1 MNMNNLKKEK
11 MEGQVL
17 VETYPKAASI
27 IKDSIINNIKK
38 SMRINDDQLGRD
50 FIKDII
56 DNQIDGLLI
65 NMIEN
70 SPHSLF
76 DIFDNNNI
84 YISIVVRN
92 NKNGV
97 LFNYRIVPRDK
108 KNSSRSSKDRKTI
121 EGYAIEDAFETL
133 NNQL

>member
-1 MNMNNLKKEK
+1 

-121 EGYAIEDAFETL
+121 EYYAIEDAFETL

>member
-65 NMIEN
+65 DMIEN

-84 YISIVVRN
+84 YIYIVVRN

-121 EGYAIEDAFETL
+121 EYYAIEDAFETL

>member
-1 MNMNNLKKEK
+1 MNNLKKEK

-65 NMIEN
+65 DMIEN

-84 YISIVVRN
+84 YIYIVVRN

-121 EGYAIEDAFETL
+121 EYYAIEDAFETL

>member
-1 MNMNNLKKEK
+1 

-65 NMIEN
+65 DMIEN

-84 YISIVVRN
+84 YIYIVVRN

-121 EGYAIEDAFETL
+121 EYYAIEDAFETL

>member
-1 MNMNNLKKEK
+1 MNNLKKEK

-56 DNQIDGLLI
+56 DNLD
-65 NMIEN
+65 NPKYPRASAMIM
-70 SPHSLF
+70 
-76 DIFDNNNI
+76 
-84 YISIVVRN
+84 
-92 NKNGV
+92 
-97 LFNYRIVPRDK
+97 
-108 KNSSRSSKDRKTI
+108 SREKSNEQK
-121 EGYAIEDAFETL
+121 
-133 NNQL
+133 